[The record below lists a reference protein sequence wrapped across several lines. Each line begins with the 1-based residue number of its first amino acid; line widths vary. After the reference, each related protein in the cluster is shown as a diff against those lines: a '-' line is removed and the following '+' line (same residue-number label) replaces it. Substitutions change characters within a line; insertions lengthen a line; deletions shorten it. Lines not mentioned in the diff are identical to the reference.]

1 MLRVLF
7 SATDAGKAAKWQS
20 LPFLDGMPETIVMS
34 RQTMLKRIFEEPR
47 YVVAAVGGLVAIQGV
62 IFTLIDVGVFSV
74 SMTMLGLA
82 VAVGGLHVEARPV
95 LTRVSNN
102 VPVFLGQIK
111 ETIKEKFEEFKE
123 ARARQAEERELQKR
137 RERASA
143 NRPKLSP
150 TFVSANLTPTSLP
163 VLRPEEEFI
172 SPANLIEAHAATNE
186 PGAMPAT
193 FVSAT
198 PTPED
203 ILELEAVEEFNPVS
217 DIGRREVLTA
227 KTKVEMESHRAKY
240 QEDMAS
246 ARLALRK
253 GQHDEAVTIAASSWM
268 YIDGMMQFERK
279 YENREFSNIEAI
291 DVVLDFAPLLFHS
304 QVLDDLESL
313 LKSQR
318 RIDRDA
324 SDDLAGSLAN
334 ARARM
339 WDAYRLWNHIERND
353 ECRQDELRTALGG
366 DQDQWRSIAEAWERF
381 GLILRISDRNSYR
394 LSIATRIDGEA
405 LAKCPSCGAMIKGSM
420 YKLLD
425 AIDCPKCRAKGIFVF
440 LSRLPGVSK

>member
-1 MLRVLF
+1 M
-7 SATDAGKAAKWQS
+7 
-20 LPFLDGMPETIVMS
+20 
-34 RQTMLKRIFEEPR
+34 
-47 YVVAAVGGLVAIQGV
+47 
-62 IFTLIDVGVFSV
+62 
-74 SMTMLGLA
+74 
-82 VAVGGLHVEARPV
+82 
-95 LTRVSNN
+95 
-102 VPVFLGQIK
+102 FLGQIK
-111 ETIKEKFEEFKE
+111 ETIKEKFEELKE

-143 NRPKLSP
+143 NRPELSP

-186 PGAMPAT
+186 PGAVPTT

-240 QEDMAS
+240 QEVMAS

-253 GQHDEAVTIAASSWM
+253 GQHDEAVTIAASSWT
-268 YIDGMMQFERK
+268 YIDGMMQFECK

-381 GLILRISDRNSYR
+381 GLIRRISDRNSYR

-405 LAKCPSCGAMIKGSM
+405 LAKCPSCGAMIK
-420 YKLLD
+420 KLSQKPFNLRRVD
-425 AIDCPKCRAKGIFVF
+425 E
-440 LSRLPGVSK
+440 PGDTTTRHRQAE

>member
-240 QEDMAS
+240 QEVMAS